1 MASKMTKMFKN
12 LDEGKMYCRQLSV
25 NGKKYKN
32 VEEHECETG
41 YYINGLEFFKA
52 GNFYWLKTYTS
63 WCGMVRVNNVFK
75 INSKGKILKFYLN
88 TFGLSNG
95 KCKVWRNTQDGQQE
109 LKDWIEVI
117 DQFVDSE
124 DEERRVLMK
133 DRGDIK

>member
-1 MASKMTKMFKN
+1 MTKMFKN

-32 VEEHECETG
+32 VEEHKCERG
-41 YYINGLEFFKA
+41 FYINGLEFFKA
-52 GNFYWLKTYTS
+52 GNFYWLKTYTA
-63 WCGMVRVNNVFK
+63 WCEMVCVNNVFK

-95 KCKVWRNTQDGQQE
+95 KAVNWNVDDEVKEE
-109 LKDWIEVI
+109 LKEWIEII
-117 DQFVDSE
+117 DKFLDSE
-124 DEERRVLMK
+124 DEERKVIMK